1 MRMRT
6 RWGVCLGAVLGTTIA
21 ASPAFADKPKTISE
35 KMGERISRGVVEESL
50 EALDKQENRERLGRI
65 MNSPQMR
72 DAMHDLTA
80 SIVVGVFDGIKQAQT
95 KGVMGKTDIAKSVGD
110 GMNDHITPAVSRM
123 TYRIVDSALSA
134 SLSDKHLK
142 QISAMG
148 ENATHAAI
156 RGLAAGI
163 EQDLGP
169 ALAATL
175 DKDLGPAIA
184 QMIERDVMPAVGRG
198 LNSPDM
204 QSAIHNA
211 TNSVATG
218 LVYGTDEALDETDVT
233 HDDDGD
239 SRIGAGIGGKMALGY
254 AIALF
259 VAFAFGTMLVVL
271 TVVLVRGNRR
281 QKKQQEEAKRR
292 EQALLHLIDSI
303 ESDYPELKTD
313 MRRLLRE
320 QLHTEQ

>member
-1 MRMRT
+1 MRRP
-6 RWGVCLGAVLGTTIA
+6 WGLCLGAILGTTIA
-21 ASPAFADKPKTISE
+21 ASPALADKPKTISE
-35 KMGERISRGVVEESL
+35 KVGERVSRGVVEESL
-50 EALDKQENRERLGRI
+50 ESLDKQENKERLGRI
-65 MNSPQMR
+65 VNSPQMR

-80 SIVVGVFDGIKQAQT
+80 SIVMGVFDGVKKAQA
-95 KGVMGKTDIAKSVGD
+95 KGLMGKTNVAKSIGD
-110 GMNDHITPAVSRM
+110 GMNDHIAPAVSKM
-123 TYRIVDSALSA
+123 TYRVVDSALSA
-134 SLSDKHLK
+134 SLSEKNLK
-142 QISAMG
+142 KVEAMG
-148 ENATHAAI
+148 ESATHAAI
-156 RGLAAGI
+156 RGLAHGI

-233 HDDDGD
+233 KDEEGD
-239 SRIGAGIGGKMALGY
+239 SRIGGGIGGKMALGY

-271 TVVLVRGNRR
+271 TVVLVRSSRR
-281 QKKQQEEAKRR
+281 QRKQQEEAKRR